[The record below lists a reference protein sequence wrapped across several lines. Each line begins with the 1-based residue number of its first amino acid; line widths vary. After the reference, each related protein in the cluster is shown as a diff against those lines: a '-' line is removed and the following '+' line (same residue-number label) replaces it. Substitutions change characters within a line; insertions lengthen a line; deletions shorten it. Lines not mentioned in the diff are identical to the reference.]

1 MTVFNSATSSHFDW
15 LNSVAQ
21 ARDDE
26 ILEHFSPECVR
37 HLSFLVEYLEDVDA
51 LPRTKVERDNFVS
64 ITGRMCE
71 LYKSGSKD
79 LGETIIHSDELL
91 KTGLSDQAKE
101 VYAAFMRRC
110 KSRFY
115 LDIALT
121 QLNKIRNA
129 STSS

>member
-1 MTVFNSATSSHFDW
+1 MTGFNSAGSSHFDW

-26 ILEHFSPECVR
+26 ILEHFSPESVR

-51 LPRTKVERDNFVS
+51 LPRTQVERDNFVS
-64 ITGRMCE
+64 TTRRMSE

-91 KTGLSDQAKE
+91 EAGLSDQAKE

-115 LDIALT
+115 LDIALA
-121 QLNKIRNA
+121 QLNKI
-129 STSS
+129 